1 MRFTTLQKMSAT
13 MLRRHGERLVT
24 TVPASRGEGVETGAS
39 EAAGRVA
46 CWLVVTTRARDFLRG
61 WGGFTAPRRGGRT
74 VPDVRHARPRV
85 DPPSARGVECRR
97 PAPRGA
103 RSRNLGRDDDDDSTV
118 RSSLPLADG
127 VNSARAALCGARRRE
142 TPRIAT
148 MTFPGFD
155 EDLLRSPPRA
165 STPPRFVAS
174 PHASASADARD
185 ESTCRFDAAFN
196 RVVFEIQRRLHLVA
210 RGPKI
215 RVQFWLRKL
224 HEHVRPRTF
233 APLYPRRARRRRR
246 RRQRQRQRGIE
257 TNRTR
262 TRTRNDR
269 RVLSPRTAPT
279 YPRRSPTPHGRK
291 IATTTRVFCSRT

>member
-1 MRFTTLQKMSAT
+1 
-13 MLRRHGERLVT
+13 
-24 TVPASRGEGVETGAS
+24 
-39 EAAGRVA
+39 
-46 CWLVVTTRARDFLRG
+46 
-61 WGGFTAPRRGGRT
+61 
-74 VPDVRHARPRV
+74 
-85 DPPSARGVECRR
+85 
-97 PAPRGA
+97 
-103 RSRNLGRDDDDDSTV
+103 
-118 RSSLPLADG
+118 
-127 VNSARAALCGARRRE
+127 
-142 TPRIAT
+142 

-233 APLYPRRARRRRR
+233 APLHPRRARRAVVNVNANAESRRTEPEPEP
-246 RRQRQRQRGIE
+246 E
-257 TNRTR
+257 TT
-262 TRTRNDR
+262 DA
-269 RVLSPRTAPT
+269 S
-279 YPRRSPTPHGRK
+279 
-291 IATTTRVFCSRT
+291 